1 MYTGSLSWSQARSCW
16 FSRVPR
22 REGSARFAARKSEM
36 RFMMFERVG
45 GETEKEREK
54 KRNREGE
61 REREVLLTIKK

>member
-1 MYTGSLSWSQARSCW
+1 
-16 FSRVPR
+16 
-22 REGSARFAARKSEM
+22 
-36 RFMMFERVG
+36 MMFERVG

>member
-45 GETEKEREK
+45 GRKRERKRET
-54 KRNREGE
+54 E
-61 REREVLLTIKK
+61 REREREKFY